1 MLASNRP
8 SKRLLPLVPYVLIA
22 GIWGLTLSAC
32 ASSVLPCLQTPPS
45 SKVSGDALA
54 ICEKALEDNLDR
66 RDVFARTVHLLQ
78 QRARY
83 RDMATWS
90 QKVVNADA
98 SRTDARYYLA
108 VGLRKV
114 GQCDEAILAYQAYAE
129 RNRDDADPYFGIALC
144 YEKKNDPKNA
154 LLAYKL
160 YVGKEKRTE
169 KQSWVKRAQ
178 ERIAIITGAPVA
190 TLATTQAP
198 KVITT
203 TTTRTT
209 RAAAPAKAVVAPV
222 ATPVATTTTPA
233 TTGTQTTVEVTME
246 PGTPVAAPTPSPKT
260 TTTTVAVSK
269 PAPTKSTGCDKE
281 QAAIAANPF
290 DTDAYQRF
298 AVCAAGL
305 SMHQEIISKMR
316 VALRDNPKW
325 ARGWLYLGRAQNA
338 IGDVT
343 ASRASFA
350 KACAASVVEAC
361 SQ

>member
-1 MLASNRP
+1 MLASVP
-8 SKRLLPLVPYVLIA
+8 APKRQPLFLFASVPGLLVAGLVATI
-22 GIWGLTLSAC
+22 GLPAC
-32 ASSVLPCLQTPPS
+32 AASVLPCLQTPPS

-66 RDVFARTVHLLQ
+66 RDVFARTVQLLQ

-90 QKVVNADA
+90 QRVVNADA
-98 SRTDARYYLA
+98 SRTDARYFLA

-144 YEKKNDPKNA
+144 YETKGDSKNA

-178 ERIAIITGAPVA
+178 DRIAELTGGPAAPVVTTTA
-190 TLATTQAP
+190 PSAPPAIATTAP
-198 KVITT
+198 L
-203 TTTRTT
+203 
-209 RAAAPAKAVVAPV
+209 AAQPE
-222 ATPVATTTTPA
+222 ATTPPPPN
-233 TTGTQTTVEVTME
+233 GTQTSQTTVEVEVVRE
-246 PGTPVAAPTPSPKT
+246 PGTPDAPLTPAPRK
-260 TTTTVAVSK
+260 TTTTVAVAK
-269 PAPTKSTGCDKE
+269 APAENGRGCDKE
-281 QAAIAANPF
+281 LAQIAANPF

-305 SMHQEIISKMR
+305 SMHQEIIAKMR

-338 IGDVT
+338 VGDVT